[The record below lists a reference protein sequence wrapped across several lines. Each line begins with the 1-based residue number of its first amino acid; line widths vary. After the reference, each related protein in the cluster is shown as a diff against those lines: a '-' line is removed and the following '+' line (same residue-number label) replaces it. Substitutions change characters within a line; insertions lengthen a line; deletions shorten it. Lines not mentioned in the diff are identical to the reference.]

1 MFPHIIQTVWWLCL
15 TRLSHRTWNKWRN
28 RYSLVFI
35 ISWLISIILV
45 VGIMDRMRSKL
56 YDNTDDVSLP
66 IEFANFLFPC
76 SNVLAAPSY
85 GVCIFQ
91 DTIFQSMHF
100 MISIFRCCCWQASYI
115 VPKWNL
121 PIKYF
126 TDARDYELQL
136 VDCHKISVSS

>member
-1 MFPHIIQTVWWLCL
+1 MFPHIIQTVLWLCL
-15 TRLSHRTWNKWRN
+15 TRLSNRTWNKWRN

-85 GVCIFQ
+85 GVCICQLIGYSRVCISWFPFLGVAADRQ
-91 DTIFQSMHF
+91 VILYQMKLSDQIFNGRH
-100 MISIFRCCCWQASYI
+100 
-115 VPKWNL
+115 
-121 PIKYF
+121 
-126 TDARDYELQL
+126 YELQL